1 MGILSYKK
9 SIDADRRKK
18 ELEAARAKL
27 AENPEALEEFSQIA
41 VFGTA
46 VGDAAF
52 FPLDKYRQLGGKLH
66 PKLLGLFN
74 RQSAALDSCS
84 QTGGLS
90 ERFAEISD
98 SIASE
103 VMQWAGE
110 DTDRLFYCA
119 LWLVRKQGHIFEE
132 ASSKFRESI
141 GQGVRVSTRVQ
152 DDILARINEQ
162 MRNIPMDGVK
172 MGESISKVYEAVTK
186 AKINNNIK

>member
-9 SIDADRRKK
+9 SIDADRRKA
-18 ELEAARAKL
+18 ELEAAKAKL

-52 FPLDKYRQLGGKLH
+52 FPLDKYRQLGGKLR

-98 SIASE
+98 GIAGEVMEWAGGDKDRLLCSAFFLVRNQKQVFEAASE
-103 VMQWAGE
+103 
-110 DTDRLFYCA
+110 
-119 LWLVRKQGHIFEE
+119 
-132 ASSKFRESI
+132 KFRESI
-141 GQGVRVSTRVQ
+141 GQGVKVSTCVQ
-152 DDILARINEQ
+152 DEIGDMLHGALVSAKIKKV
-162 MRNIPMDGVK
+162 MFT
-172 MGESISKVYEAVTK
+172 ESEIEIFKIVTK

>member
-9 SIDADRRKK
+9 SIDADRRKA
-18 ELEAARAKL
+18 ELEAAKAKL
-27 AENPEALEEFSQIA
+27 AENPESLEEFSHIA

-103 VMQWAGE
+103 VMQWAGG
-110 DTDRLFYCA
+110 DKDRLLCSAFF
-119 LWLVRKQGHIFEE
+119 LTRSQWNIFED
-132 ASSKFRESI
+132 ASEKFRESI
-141 GQGVRVSTRVQ
+141 GQGVKVSTCVQ
-152 DDILARINEQ
+152 DEIGAILHRELVKAKIKRVFFTESEIEIFRI
-162 MRNIPMDGVK
+162 
-172 MGESISKVYEAVTK
+172 VTK

>member
-9 SIDADRRKK
+9 SIDADRRKA
-18 ELEAARAKL
+18 ELEAAKAKL

-110 DTDRLFYCA
+110 DKDRLLCGAFF
-119 LWLVRKQGHIFEE
+119 LTRSQWNIFED
-132 ASSKFRESI
+132 ASEKFRESI
-141 GQGVRVSTRVQ
+141 GAGVKVSTCVQ
-152 DDILARINEQ
+152 DEIGAILHGELVKAKIKRVFFTESEIEIFRI
-162 MRNIPMDGVK
+162 
-172 MGESISKVYEAVTK
+172 VTK